1 MRILITGGAGYIGSA
16 LTSSLMERN
25 DVDEVII
32 YDNLSKQNYNF
43 FLGHTY
49 ANKEKLKFIQGDL
62 LDSRSLKKAL
72 VGVDIVYHLAAK
84 VTTPFAN
91 SDPHIFEQVNH
102 WGTAELV
109 YALEESSVKKLIYA
123 GSTSVYG
130 SSKKEVTEKTIPNP
144 RTFYGISK
152 MRGEEHV
159 QRLVDKMDTY
169 ILRCGNVYGYNKSM
183 RFDAVINRFMFEAN
197 CNGRIT
203 IHGNGKQGRAFIHVD
218 LLTKVLE
225 EIAVNDVE
233 KGTYNVVDRNLS
245 VLDLVD
251 VVKEIYPDLE
261 YLFINQHLTL
271 RELRVS
277 SESSLRNHIDYTNNR
292 SLREELI
299 DFKDRFSF

>member
-1 MRILITGGAGYIGSA
+1 MRILITGGAGYIGTA
-16 LTSSLMERN
+16 LTSTLLEQN
-25 DVDEVII
+25 DVDEVIV

-49 ANKEKLKFIQGDL
+49 PNKNKLTFIQGDL
-62 LDSRSLKKAL
+62 LDSRSLKNAL
-72 VGVDIVYHLAAK
+72 EGVDVVYHLAAK

-91 SDPHIFEQVNH
+91 SDPHFFEQVNH

-109 YALEESSVKKLIYA
+109 YALEESDVKKLIYS

-130 SSKKEVTEKTIPNP
+130 SSKEEVTEGTEPNP

-159 QRLVDKMDTY
+159 QRLVNKMDTY

-203 IHGNGKQGRAFIHVD
+203 IHGNGKQGRAFIHID
-218 LLTKVLE
+218 LLTKVFK
-225 EIAVNDVE
+225 EIAFKDIK
-233 KGTYNVVDRNLS
+233 KGIYNVVDRNLS

-251 VVKEIYPDLE
+251 VVKEIYPELE
-261 YLFINQHLTL
+261 YLFINQHLKL
-271 RELRVS
+271 RELRVAQDS
-277 SESSLRNHIDYTNNR
+277 ALRSQIDYENSR
-292 SLREELI
+292 SLKDELL

>member
-1 MRILITGGAGYIGSA
+1 MRILITGGTGYIGTA
-16 LTSSLMERN
+16 LTSTLLERN
-25 DVDEVII
+25 DVEEVIVF
-32 YDNLSKQNYNF
+32 DNLSKQNYNF

-49 ANKEKLKFIQGDL
+49 SNKEKLTFIEGDL
-62 LDSRSLKKAL
+62 LDSRSLKQAL
-72 VGVDIVYHLAAK
+72 DGVDVVYHLAAK

-91 SDPHIFEQVNH
+91 SDPHFFEQVNH

-109 YALEESSVKKLIYA
+109 YALEESKVKKLIYA

-130 SSKKEVTEKTIPNP
+130 SSKEEVTEGTEPNP

-203 IHGNGKQGRAFIHVD
+203 IHGNGKQGRAFIHID
-218 LLTKVLE
+218 LLTKVLK
-225 EIAVNDVE
+225 EIAFNEVE

-251 VVKEIYPDLE
+251 VMKEIYPELE
-261 YLFINQHLTL
+261 YLFINQHLKL

-277 SESSLRNHIDYTNNR
+277 QDSALRSQIDYTNER
-292 SLREELI
+292 SLKDELL
-299 DFKDRFSF
+299 DFKERFSF